1 MADGIRIEFDASQVN
16 RFAATLERAAG
27 PAGALASAAIRKTA
41 FAVERDAKAFCPV
54 DTGNLRNSI
63 STTTTGDGRFKTM
76 TAEIGP
82 TADYGIYVELGTS
95 RMAPEAYLGPA
106 FDRHAH
112 ELQDA
117 LYAIAAASVEHP

>member
-1 MADGIRIEFDASQVN
+1 MADGISIDFDASSVN
-16 RFAATLERAAG
+16 RFAAKLERVSG
-27 PAGALASAAIRKTA
+27 PSGALVSAAIRKTA
-41 FAVERDAKAFCPV
+41 MDVERDAKAFCPV

-63 STTTTGDGRFKTM
+63 STSTTGDGRFKTM

-82 TADYGIYVELGTS
+82 TAEYGIYVELGTS

-112 ELQDA
+112 ELETA
-117 LYAIAAASVEHP
+117 LAAVAAKSVDLA